1 MKKMFKEFKEFISRG
16 NVMDMAV
23 GVIIGGAF
31 SGIVTALTD
40 KIIMPLVNFV
50 LAKTGG
56 AEGLESAYTI
66 LSAGYTDGKLDLEKS
81 IYINWG
87 ALIAAV
93 LNFLIIALVIFL
105 IVKAFNASR
114 KKLQERAEVVTKA
127 DLRKE
132 REEVKA
138 KAEKE
143 GRKFKEVWK
152 EHEEA
157 KAKAAAKKAEEE
169 KANAPKP
176 DDILLLEQIKAELV
190 KLNGKK

>member
-1 MKKMFKEFKEFISRG
+1 MVKEFKEFISRG

-31 SGIVTALTD
+31 SAIVTALTD

-66 LSAGYTDGKLDLEKS
+66 LNAGYTDGKLDLEKS
-81 IYINWG
+81 IYIDWG

-93 LNFLIIALVIFL
+93 FNFLIIALTIFV
-105 IVKAFNASR
+105 IVKAFNASKR
-114 KKLQERAEVVTKA
+114 RLHAVGENAKE
-127 DLRKE
+127 DIRKE
-132 REEVKA
+132 RKEIKE
-138 KAEKE
+138 KAERT
-143 GRKFKEVWK
+143 GRKFKELWK
-152 EHEEA
+152 EHE
-157 KAKAAAKKAEEE
+157 KAKAELAAKKAEEE

>member
-1 MKKMFKEFKEFISRG
+1 MAKEFKEFISRG

-31 SGIVTALTD
+31 SAIVTTLTD
-40 KIIMPLVNFV
+40 KIIMPLVNWV

-81 IYINWG
+81 IYIDWG
-87 ALIAAV
+87 SLIAAIF
-93 LNFLIIALVIFL
+93 NFLIIAFVIFM
-105 IVKAFNASR
+105 IVKAFNASKR
-114 KKLQERAEVVTKA
+114 RINKAAELTKE
-127 DLRKE
+127 DIRKE
-132 REEVKA
+132 REEVRI
-138 KAEKE
+138 KAEKI

-152 EHEEA
+152 EHEEE

>member
-1 MKKMFKEFKEFISRG
+1 MKKMAKEFKEFISRG

-31 SGIVTALTD
+31 SAIVTTLTD
-40 KIIMPLVNFV
+40 KIIMPLVNWV

-81 IYINWG
+81 IYIDWG
-87 ALIAAV
+87 SLIAAIF
-93 LNFLIIALVIFL
+93 NFLIIAFVIFM
-105 IVKAFNASR
+105 IVKAFNASKR
-114 KKLQERAEVVTKA
+114 RINKAAELTKE
-127 DLRKE
+127 DIRKE
-132 REEVKA
+132 REEVRI
-138 KAEKE
+138 KAEKI

-152 EHEEA
+152 EHEEE